1 MNLRIKKQEIF
12 AIFLLLLIYLSIRF
26 PLLTPM
32 NEYWDY
38 DEGTYLL
45 IARLINQGYLPY
57 RDIFAVHPPFYY
69 YLLALWLRIFGMD
82 YIAGRGLSLLFGALS
97 VLIAYYIGK
106 ELKGEKLGI
115 FLALILSLEPNLVH
129 VNTLVMFESI
139 MEPFVLLSIYYLIKL
154 VKTDRLIYAYYS
166 LFFAGF
172 ATAVKFIAIPFTVG
186 LFLTINFY
194 LFPELWN
201 YVKNVIGVVL
211 NKKQVF
217 FFLFSLTA
225 TAILMI
231 IIVSLYPTEFV
242 RKVFIVPILH
252 EATVVG
258 NIVPIAIFL
267 LIWGFLILYV
277 YKVSYVDKLF
287 KIIKTLVLNIKIPL
301 KLGFFVL
308 LPKLLI
314 EGIFGILVSPSYI
327 TQTYGIQGGRYNPV
341 LNFFDFLG
349 DKLSKI
355 QANELEFLLFDL
367 TIILIL
373 LILLFKFSKE
383 MKVKKDKI
391 TDALSFLFLTSLVIY
406 ILTPA
411 IVNER
416 FLTATLLVLY
426 ILAAYY
432 FSKMNLNRRQALAIT
447 VSVLLFL
454 GVADYALAFVAPQGK
469 LKMASSPHAKELR
482 EDLRQYIYS
491 NNFERRIYSINP
503 MNNFYLDLDTVPYY
517 IDNFG
522 LILNGMNSSELIEKV
537 KEKGVNHVIVSTW
550 AYAFVSQYKLRG
562 EYMNLIQNLR
572 ANYSILYGDSY
583 NKKGEV
589 IEIYSIKEAKP
600 KILTF
605 HSWWGKLE
613 ILNKDYKL
621 INIYPQIGNVTFN
634 RRCRIYLISNNTYDL
649 TFYSNDSKI
658 SALRLNKTGNKIKIN
673 NIPNGLEFVIEL
685 EGVSKIITVNNN
697 TYSITV
703 LPEKKAEEVTLY
715 SLKGGKLKISGKFV
729 VKEQN
734 KLLILKVISDE
745 VTFQF
750 ITPRQ

>member
-1 MNLRIKKQEIF
+1 
-12 AIFLLLLIYLSIRF
+12 
-26 PLLTPM
+26 M

-45 IARLINQGYLPY
+45 IAKLINQGYLPY
-57 RDIFAVHPPFYY
+57 RDIFAVHPPFSY

-97 VLIAYYIGK
+97 VLTAYHIGK
-106 ELKGEKLGI
+106 ELKDKKLGI
-115 FLALILSLEPNLVH
+115 FLALILSLEPNLIH

-154 VKTDRLIYAYYS
+154 VKTERLIYAYYS

-186 LFLTINFY
+186 LFLTINLY
-194 LFPELWN
+194 LFPELWG
-201 YVKNVIGVVL
+201 YVKSVVNVVL

-231 IIVSLYPTEFV
+231 IIVSLYPADFV

-252 EATVVG
+252 DATVVG
-258 NIVPIAIFL
+258 NIIPIAIFL

-277 YKVSYVDKLF
+277 YEISYVDKLF
-287 KIIKTLVLNIKIPL
+287 KTIKTLALNIKIPL
-301 KLGFFVL
+301 KLGFSAL
-308 LPKLLI
+308 LPKLMI

-355 QANELEFLLFDL
+355 QTNELEFLLFDL

-373 LILLFKFSKE
+373 IMLFFKFSKE
-383 MKVKKDKI
+383 MKTKEDRI
-391 TDALSFLFLTSLVIY
+391 TDVLSFLSLTSLIVY

-416 FLTATLLVLY
+416 FLIASLLILY
-426 ILAAYY
+426 VLAAYY
-432 FSKMNLNRRQALAIT
+432 FSKINLSKRQALAIT
-447 VSVLLFL
+447 VSVLFFL
-454 GVADYALAFVAPQGK
+454 GVAGYALVFVAPQGK
-469 LKMASSPHAKELR
+469 LKIASSPHARELR
-482 EDLRQYIYS
+482 DDLRQYIHS

-503 MNNFYLDLDTVPYY
+503 MNNFYLNLDTVPYY
-517 IDNFG
+517 VDNFG
-522 LILNGMNSSELIEKV
+522 LILNGMNSSELIERIR
-537 KEKGVNHVIVSTW
+537 ENGVNHVIVSTW
-550 AYAFVSQYKLRG
+550 TYAFVSRDKLRG
-562 EYMNLIQNLR
+562 EYMDLVRNLR

-583 NKKGEV
+583 NAKGEV
-589 IEIYSIKEAKP
+589 IEVYSIKEARP

-613 ILNKDYKL
+613 IFNKDHKL
-621 INIYPQIGNVTFN
+621 VSIYPQIGNVTFN
-634 RRCRIYLISNNTYDL
+634 RRCRIYLISNNTYNL
-649 TFYSNDSKI
+649 MFYSNGSKI
-658 SALRLNKTGNKIKIN
+658 SALKLNKAGNKININ
-673 NIPNGLEFVIEL
+673 DIPSGLKLVIEF
-685 EGVSKIITVNNN
+685 EGVGKIITVDNN
-697 TYSITV
+697 TYSVTV
-703 LPEKKAEEVTLY
+703 LSEKKAEEVTLY
-715 SLKGGKLKISGKFV
+715 SLKGGELKISGKFI

-734 KLLILKVISDE
+734 KLLILKVTSDE

-750 ITPRQ
+750 IAPDNN